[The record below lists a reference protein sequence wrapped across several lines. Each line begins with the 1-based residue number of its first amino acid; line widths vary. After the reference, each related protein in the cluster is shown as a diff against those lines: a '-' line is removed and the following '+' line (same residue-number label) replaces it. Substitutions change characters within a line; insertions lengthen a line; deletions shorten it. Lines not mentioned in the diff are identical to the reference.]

1 MRWNHAM
8 ALVALVLVSTMVS
21 GGENSEMS
29 AKNQKKWKYPE
40 ARKVDVVD
48 DYHGTK
54 VADPYRWLEDPDAE
68 ETVAWVDKQNRLTR
82 SYIEQYP
89 AREKIESRL
98 RDLWDYPKFGV
109 PEKHGNRYFFTMN
122 EGLQNQSVLYMMD
135 SLKGKPKVLLDPNK
149 LSEDGTVA
157 LRNTSFSEDGKLM
170 AYALSGSGS
179 DWQEIKIRNVEN
191 GRDYDDL
198 IQWAKFAGIA
208 WKHDHSGFFYNRF
221 PTPGTVPKEDQNNF
235 SRIYWHRLGTPQ
247 SEDRLVYEDPQNKEL
262 GFFPFITEDGK
273 YLGLYVYHGTDD
285 RNGFYYRE
293 VESDGEFV
301 RLLEVERARF
311 SPVGNQGTTFF
322 FNTDWKAPRGRILAI
337 DLARP
342 DEKNWKEIVPEQEDV
357 ISSVDMV
364 NDHLVVQ
371 YMHNAHELMKV
382 HDTKGKF
389 VRDIPMPTIGSI
401 GGVSGRQKGSEMFFL
416 FTSFLYPTSIYR
428 YDFTTDKVELFRS
441 SEIAFDPSGYETRQ
455 VFFTSKDGTRV
466 PMFLTH
472 RKGLPMNGDNP
483 VLLYGYGGFNINMSP
498 FFSVSRLVWIENGGV
513 FAVANLRGG
522 NEFGE
527 EWHQEGMLDRKQN
540 VFDDFIA
547 AGEWLIRNKYTRKE
561 KLAING
567 GSNGGLL
574 VTACLIQR
582 PDLFGAVV
590 AQVPVTDMLRY
601 HQWTVGRYW
610 VPEYGNA
617 EENPEDFK
625 FLYAY
630 SPLHNLEEGVAYP
643 PTLVTTADTDDRVVP
658 AHGKKFVATLQ
669 AADLGKNP
677 ILLRVETKA
686 GHGAGKPTSKIIE
699 EQSDIYAFL
708 FQTLGIH
715 PDPEVHSSK

>member
-1 MRWNHAM
+1 
-8 ALVALVLVSTMVS
+8 
-21 GGENSEMS
+21 
-29 AKNQKKWKYPE
+29 
-40 ARKVDVVD
+40 
-48 DYHGTK
+48 
-54 VADPYRWLEDPDAE
+54 
-68 ETVAWVDKQNRLTR
+68 
-82 SYIEQYP
+82 
-89 AREKIESRL
+89 
-98 RDLWDYPKFGV
+98 
-109 PEKHGNRYFFTMN
+109 
-122 EGLQNQSVLYMMD
+122 
-135 SLKGKPKVLLDPNK
+135 
-149 LSEDGTVA
+149 
-157 LRNTSFSEDGKLM
+157 
-170 AYALSGSGS
+170 
-179 DWQEIKIRNVEN
+179 
-191 GRDYDDL
+191 
-198 IQWAKFAGIA
+198 
-208 WKHDHSGFFYNRF
+208 
-221 PTPGTVPKEDQNNF
+221 
-235 SRIYWHRLGTPQ
+235 
-247 SEDRLVYEDPQNKEL
+247 DRLVYEDPENKEI
-262 GFFPFITEDGK
+262 GFFPFITEDGR

-301 RLLEVERARF
+301 RLLVVERARF
-311 SPVGNQGTTFF
+311 SPIGNQGTTFF

-498 FFSVSRLVWIENGGV
+498 FFSVSRLVWIVYGGV
-513 FAVANLRGG
+513 FAVANLGGG

-527 EWHQEGMLDRKQN
+527 EWHQGGMLDRKQN

-547 AGEWLIRNKYTRKE
+547 AAEWLIRKKYTRKE

-630 SPLHNLEEGVAYP
+630 SPLHNLEEGVAYH

-677 ILLRVETKA
+677 ILLRVEIKA

-708 FQTLGIH
+708 FQTLGIQA
-715 PDPEVHSSK
+715 DPEVRSSK